1 MEEIGELIGKGFGT
15 WKSNLNLC
23 LPFILS
29 FFVSILVMIP
39 VLVAF
44 ALTFLPLASMD
55 LNATTAE
62 NAAEMQ
68 NLINQ
73 TQASLENL
81 QTGQM
86 AQIALFFVVLVV
98 LMSLVSAFFTAG
110 AIGMARSALDRGKT
124 DLGDMWSAGRENF
137 MNMFLA
143 NILMGLL
150 TMAGLVFLIPGIALL
165 PQPLEAEPQAVGALL
180 IGILLLILYAL
191 ALSLLL
197 ATTPY
202 ALVVEKLGAVN
213 AVKASI
219 DFFRYNKFDVLIL
232 WLVVL
237 AISMSL
243 QMISGSLSAGEGM
256 SHQPLSIITGLIS
269 ILVLAPLSNVW
280 WTRLYMNRKG
290 LLKVDDVRDPW

>member
-29 FFVSILVMIP
+29 FFVSVLVMIP
-39 VLVAF
+39 VLIAF

-55 LNATTAE
+55 LNATTVE

-86 AQIALFFVVLVV
+86 VQIALFFVVLAV

-110 AIGMARSALDRGKT
+110 AIGMARSALDSGKAR
-124 DLGDMWSAGRENF
+124 LADMWSAGRENF
-137 MNMFLA
+137 WNMFMA
-143 NILMGLL
+143 TILMGLL

-165 PQPLEAEPQAVGALL
+165 PRPLEAEPQAVGALL
-180 IGILLLILYAL
+180 IGIMLLIFYAL

-197 ATTPY
+197 ALAPY
-202 ALVVEKLGAVN
+202 ALVVERLGAVD
-213 AVKASI
+213 AIKASI

-232 WLVVL
+232 WLIVV
-237 AISMSL
+237 AISIGL
-243 QMISGSLSAGEGM
+243 QMIGGSLSAGEGIGQQ
-256 SHQPLSIITGLIS
+256 SLSIITGLIN
-269 ILVLAPLSNVW
+269 ILVLAPLTNLW